1 MRECARQNNA
11 ADAAG
16 RGACDAVDDDPQA
29 KGPPY
34 RLQECKIDI
43 LGIMR
48 SPVIAICGFITS
60 VYSLLRLWDRM
71 ICLGRSRKLQDFF
84 DYAMHIEHER
94 HAAIADQSEPQ
105 FLFLHGATPWSSRE
119 SAPNSETWQL
129 RRYGSSAFRLR
140 HDRRCYIDRS
150 LLPV

>member
-16 RGACDAVDDDPQA
+16 RGAGYAVDDDPKS
-29 KGPPY
+29 KGSPY

-48 SPVIAICGFITS
+48 SPVIAICGFITL

-84 DYAMHIEHER
+84 DLR
-94 HAAIADQSEPQ
+94 HAYRAR
-105 FLFLHGATPWSSRE
+105 ATRRHSRPKRASVPFPSCGDSME
-119 SAPNSETWQL
+119 
-129 RRYGSSAFRLR
+129 
-140 HDRRCYIDRS
+140 
-150 LLPV
+150 

>member
-16 RGACDAVDDDPQA
+16 RGAGYAVDDDPKS

-48 SPVIAICGFITS
+48 SPVIAICGFITL

-105 FLFLHGATPWSSRE
+105 FLFLHAATPWSSRE
-119 SAPNSETWQL
+119 SAPNSGTW
-129 RRYGSSAFRLR
+129 
-140 HDRRCYIDRS
+140 
-150 LLPV
+150 